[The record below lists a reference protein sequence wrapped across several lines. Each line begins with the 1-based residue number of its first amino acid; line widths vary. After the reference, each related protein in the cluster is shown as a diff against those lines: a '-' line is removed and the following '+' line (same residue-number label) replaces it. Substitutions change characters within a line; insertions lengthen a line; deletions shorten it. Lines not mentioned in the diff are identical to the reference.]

1 MKMSTYKHQGLK
13 LIIMLCYVMF
23 LYHYVYKTKYNVQD
37 HAPFMNA
44 FYFFINSFLSDISH
58 GDIKCTLEE
67 TGNFEFFADFFFPPK
82 DSLFFLNKI
91 ENKSLY
97 PLFSFGIFTS
107 MQIYEL

>member
-1 MKMSTYKHQGLK
+1 
-13 LIIMLCYVMF
+13 MF

-58 GDIKCTLEE
+58 GDLKCTLEE
-67 TGNFEFFADFFFPPK
+67 IGNFEFFADFFFHPK
-82 DSLFFLNKI
+82 IRFFFKQT